1 MLFIKEGQVN
11 QSDLVLTTSKSI
23 KKKGKKDE
31 IGMRE
36 NKTRE
41 NILENMKMESE
52 VFASHSECHSRPI
65 ET

>member
-11 QSDLVLTTSKSI
+11 QNDLVLTTSKSI

-31 IGMRE
+31 IGMKE

-52 VFASHSECHSRPI
+52 VFASHSECHSRSI